1 MMIFHD
7 DFSWWFFMMM
17 FHDDFSWWFFIGI
30 LYRNRWFY
38 RIYEKT
44 LDVVNE
50 WGNTL
55 GKWSTEIKWVNSTSR
70 TFGLPSRLYPTRNP
84 KTGHG
89 LSLLSIYMQYMYI
102 YIYICNAWNVSSST
116 CKLYV
121 VIRIHG
127 PASGSREKSGPRIH
141 FFSWTKKSGQVVQIS
156 WDLAGTWKDTHVFW
170 CFFGREQLKPISGT
184 MVDHADQLFHIL
196 NCFVF
201 K

>member
-1 MMIFHD
+1 MVLSDLWKNLRCGKRMGKHPRKMIDWNKMGKLHESNF
-7 DFSWWFFMMM
+7 WFTIEAI
-17 FHDDFSWWFFIGI
+17 SYQKSQNWPWFII
-30 LYRNRWFY
+30 
-38 RIYEKT
+38 I
-44 LDVVNE
+44 V
-50 WGNTL
+50 
-55 GKWSTEIKWVNSTSR
+55 
-70 TFGLPSRLYPTRNP
+70 
-84 KTGHG
+84 
-89 LSLLSIYMQYMYI
+89 YI
-102 YIYICNAWNVSSST
+102 HAIHVYIYICNAWNVSSST

-156 WDLAGTWKDTHVFW
+156 WDLAGSWKDTHVFW